1 MAKSQKRQR
10 KKEQRRAKIEEE
22 IRQQQALRRRR
33 VIMNLILLGVVAG
46 LIAAF
51 IFRAR
56 QDDADTASP
65 TATPTASEGGG
76 VACGGEAIERESPPP
91 TFTEP
96 PAMSIDTSKTYTA
109 TIQTS
114 CGTVVVELADDQSPN
129 TVNSFVFL
137 AREGFYDGLIFHRVV
152 PGFAVQGGDPQG
164 TGSGGPGYKVVDVP
178 PTGFKYVQGTVAMA
192 KGGQEPPGT
201 SGSQFFLV
209 PGSEAESLPPDY
221 AVLGKVVS
229 GLEVLEEIQS
239 VPTGEPTG
247 ERPVDTVHIVKI
259 TIEES

>member
-1 MAKSQKRQR
+1 MAKAQKRQR

-33 VIMNLILLGVVAG
+33 VILNLILLGVVAG

-56 QDDADTASP
+56 QDDTDTASP
-65 TATPTASEGGG
+65 TSTPTPSEGGG
-76 VACGGEAIERESPPP
+76 VACGGEPIERESPPP

-109 TIQTS
+109 TIETS
-114 CGTVVVELADDQSPN
+114 CGTVVVALADDQSPN

-137 AREGFYDGLIFHRVV
+137 AREGFYDGLTFYRVV
-152 PGFAVQGGDPQG
+152 PGFAIQGGNPAAQG
-164 TGSGGPGYKVVDVP
+164 IGYKVVDIP
-178 PTGFKYVQGTVAMA
+178 PSDFRYVRGTVAMA
-192 KGGQEPPGT
+192 KAGADPPGS
-201 SGSQFFLV
+201 SGSDFFLV

-247 ERPVDTVHIVKI
+247 ERPVDTVYIVKI